1 MSTVLQPNA
10 TVADAIEQ
18 TLEWLDRQ
26 GCGERNG
33 HDRRYNRR
41 VQGGTQNRSDI
52 RKRKAIN
59 LLHAGLIGGPLR
71 SSIAVSRSGRRLD
84 GGDVVQ
90 GTVNRRH
97 GREAAPSALRYLCP
111 RPYDRTRPA

>member
-1 MSTVLQPNA
+1 MSTVLHPQA

-41 VQGGTQNRSDI
+41 GRYRVNARIQY
-52 RKRKAIN
+52 
-59 LLHAGLIGGPLR
+59 LPPGLWSGPKQRQL
-71 SSIAVSRSGRRLD
+71 
-84 GGDVVQ
+84 
-90 GTVNRRH
+90 
-97 GREAAPSALRYLCP
+97 APQSL
-111 RPYDRTRPA
+111 